1 MSQKPGY
8 LVVMGHGHPD
18 RPGKNGCLSVPSLA
32 HLLCPWGVP
41 AGDGGGGQSG
51 GVTYLSGGLDNLS
64 VMLARFSSPE
74 SVSEFWWS
82 EDYRAAYR
90 IRK

>member
-1 MSQKPGY
+1 MGTPIDRGKMDAYQSLLSPIFSAHGGSR
-8 LVVMGHGHPD
+8 LVM
-18 RPGKNGCLSVPSLA
+18 
-32 HLLCPWGVP
+32 
-41 AGDGGGGQSG
+41 GGQSG